1 MCEIARHSRGTCA
14 AFAQKCGQINAL
26 QITASRQILTGGF
39 DKLTGS
45 CNKTNKGDIM
55 DLANAVAHF
64 NWLAI
69 ITAAAAAF
77 ALGGAWYAKVLFGS
91 AWMQD
96 VGLTEEDA
104 KNANMPRTFGG
115 AFVLQLIAA
124 MMLAAI
130 IGPESTWLSGAY
142 TGLLLGLGFLAT
154 AYGVTYLF
162 EQRSLRLFMI
172 NAGYNVV
179 LLGIMGAIIGGWH

>member
-1 MCEIARHSRGTCA
+1 MA
-14 AFAQKCGQINAL
+14 AAH
-26 QITASRQILTGGF
+26 QILAVSF
-39 DKLTGS
+39 AKLRGPY
-45 CNKTNKGDIM
+45 NKTKKGDTM
-55 DLANAVAHF
+55 DFGHIVADF

-69 ITAAAAAF
+69 IVATVAAF
-77 ALGGAWYAKVLFGS
+77 VLGGAWYAKGLFGS

-104 KNANMPRTFGG
+104 NSVNMPKTFGG

-124 MMLAAI
+124 MTLATLL
-130 IGPESTWLSGAY
+130 GPESTWLSGVH
-142 TGLLLGLGFLAT
+142 TGLVVGIGFLAT

-172 NAGYNVV
+172 NGGYNVV
-179 LLGIMGAIIGGWH
+179 LLALMGAIIGAWH

>member
-1 MCEIARHSRGTCA
+1 MDL
-14 AFAQKCGQINAL
+14 GQIIAE
-26 QITASRQILTGGF
+26 
-39 DKLTGS
+39 
-45 CNKTNKGDIM
+45 
-55 DLANAVAHF
+55 F

-69 ITAAAAAF
+69 IIATVTAF
-77 ALGGAWYAKVLFGS
+77 ALGGAWYAKGLFGS

-104 KNANMPRTFGG
+104 NNANMPKTFGG
-115 AFVLQLIAA
+115 AIILQLIAA
-124 MMLAAI
+124 TALATFL
-130 IGPESTWLSGAY
+130 GPDSTWLSGAQ
-142 TGLLLGLGFLAT
+142 TGLVIGIGFLAT

-179 LLGIMGAIIGGWH
+179 LLAIMGAIIGGWH

>member
-1 MCEIARHSRGTCA
+1 MNLGHIVGE
-14 AFAQKCGQINAL
+14 
-26 QITASRQILTGGF
+26 
-39 DKLTGS
+39 
-45 CNKTNKGDIM
+45 
-55 DLANAVAHF
+55 F

-69 ITAAAAAF
+69 ILATLVAF
-77 ALGGAWYAKVLFGS
+77 AVGGAWYAKGVFGG

-104 KNANMPRTFGG
+104 NNANMPKTFGG

-124 MMLAAI
+124 MALAAI
-130 IGPESTWLSGAY
+130 LGPDSTWLSGVH
-142 TGLLLGLGFLAT
+142 TGLVVGIGFVAT

-162 EQRSLRLFMI
+162 EQRPMRLFMI

-179 LLGIMGAIIGGWH
+179 LFGIMGAIIGGWH

>member
-1 MCEIARHSRGTCA
+1 MA
-14 AFAQKCGQINAL
+14 AEHHIF
-26 QITASRQILTGGF
+26 TGGF
-39 DKLTGS
+39 AKLIRPN
-45 CNKTNKGDIM
+45 NKTNKGDIM
-55 DLANAVAHF
+55 DLGHIATEF

-69 ITAAAAAF
+69 IVATVTAF
-77 ALGGAWYAKVLFGS
+77 ALGGTWYAKGLFGK

-104 KNANMPRTFGG
+104 NNANMPKTFGT

-124 MMLAAI
+124 MTLATLL
-130 IGPESTWLSGAY
+130 GPDSTWLSGVH
-142 TGLLLGLGFLAT
+142 TGLIVGIGFTAT

-172 NAGYNVV
+172 NAGYNV
-179 LLGIMGAIIGGWH
+179 LLLAIMGAIIGGWH

>member
-1 MCEIARHSRGTCA
+1 MATVHQIIAVS
-14 AFAQKCGQINAL
+14 FA
-26 QITASRQILTGGF
+26 
-39 DKLTGS
+39 KLHGS
-45 CNKTNKGDIM
+45 YNKTKKGDTM
-55 DLANAVAHF
+55 DFGHIVADF

-69 ITAAAAAF
+69 IVATVTAF
-77 ALGGAWYAKVLFGS
+77 VLGGAWYAKGLFGS

-104 KNANMPRTFGG
+104 NSANMPKTFGG

-124 MMLAAI
+124 MTLATLL
-130 IGPESTWLSGAY
+130 GSESTWLSGLH
-142 TGLLLGLGFLAT
+142 TGLVVGIGFLAT

-179 LLGIMGAIIGGWH
+179 LLAIMGVIIGAWH

>member
-1 MCEIARHSRGTCA
+1 
-14 AFAQKCGQINAL
+14 
-26 QITASRQILTGGF
+26 LTGGF
-39 DKLTGS
+39 DKLTEP

-55 DLANAVAHF
+55 DLSDAVAHF

-69 ITAAAAAF
+69 ITATAAAF
-77 ALGGAWYAKVLFGS
+77 ALGGAWYAKVLFGG

-142 TGLLLGLGFLAT
+142 TGLLLGGGFLAT

>member
-1 MCEIARHSRGTCA
+1 MD
-14 AFAQKCGQINAL
+14 FAQI
-26 QITASRQILTGGF
+26 
-39 DKLTGS
+39 
-45 CNKTNKGDIM
+45 
-55 DLANAVAHF
+55 VADF

-69 ITAAAAAF
+69 IAATVAAF
-77 ALGGAWYAKVLFGS
+77 VLGGAWYAKSLFGS

-104 KNANMPRTFGG
+104 NNANMPKTFGG

-124 MMLAAI
+124 TVLASI
-130 IGPESTWLSGAY
+130 LGPDSTWLSGVH
-142 TGLLLGLGFLAT
+142 TGLILGIGFVAT

-179 LLGIMGAIIGGWH
+179 LFAVMGAIIGGWH

>member
-1 MCEIARHSRGTCA
+1 MV
-14 AFAQKCGQINAL
+14 AL
-26 QITASRQILTGGF
+26 YQILRDRFVT
-39 DKLTGS
+39 LS
-45 CNKTNKGDIM
+45 WSHNKTNKGGIM
-55 DLANAVAHF
+55 DFAHIVADF

-69 ITAAAAAF
+69 IAATIAAF
-77 ALGGAWYAKVLFGS
+77 VLGGAWYAKGLFGS

-104 KNANMPRTFGG
+104 SNANMPKTFGG
-115 AFVLQLIAA
+115 AFLLQLIAA
-124 MMLAAI
+124 MVLASI
-130 IGPESTWLSGAY
+130 LGPDSTWLSGVH
-142 TGLLLGLGFLAT
+142 TGLIVGIGFVAT

-179 LLGIMGAIIGGWH
+179 LLAIMGAIIGAWH

>member
-1 MCEIARHSRGTCA
+1 
-14 AFAQKCGQINAL
+14 
-26 QITASRQILTGGF
+26 
-39 DKLTGS
+39 
-45 CNKTNKGDIM
+45 M
-55 DLANAVAHF
+55 DFGHIVADF

-69 ITAAAAAF
+69 IVATIAAF
-77 ALGGAWYAKVLFGS
+77 VLGGAWYAKGLFGA

-96 VGLTEEDA
+96 VGLTEEDT
-104 KNANMPRTFGG
+104 KNASMPKTFGG

-124 MMLAAI
+124 LTLATI
-130 IGPESTWLSGAY
+130 LGPDSTWLSGVHV
-142 TGLLLGLGFLAT
+142 GLFVGIGLVAT

-179 LLGIMGAIIGGWH
+179 LFVIMGAIIGGWH

>member
-1 MCEIARHSRGTCA
+1 MNLGHIAA
-14 AFAQKCGQINAL
+14 
-26 QITASRQILTGGF
+26 
-39 DKLTGS
+39 D
-45 CNKTNKGDIM
+45 
-55 DLANAVAHF
+55 F

-69 ITAAAAAF
+69 IIATGAAF
-77 ALGGAWYAKVLFGS
+77 ALGGAWYAKGLFGG

-104 KNANMPRTFGG
+104 NNTNMPRTFGG

-124 MMLAAI
+124 MTLASI
-130 IGPESTWLSGAY
+130 LGPESNWLAGVH
-142 TGLLLGLGFLAT
+142 TGLILGIGILST

-179 LLGIMGAIIGGWH
+179 LFAIMGAIIGGWH